1 MSGGG
6 KRKEE
11 SQSDLDQNSGQANHF
26 RSSTFDCDDEDENN
40 IFTVHKK

>member
-11 SQSDLDQNSGQANHF
+11 SEMDLTSGQANHF
-26 RSSTFDCDDEDENN
+26 RSSTFDCDEDDENN
-40 IFTVHKK
+40 IFNLHGKN